1 MKVNALMDGTST
13 GTVEM
18 YLSLNEKRVA
28 KSDECVASK
37 RFGEKIGHLF
47 CSVMLLGEFCPT
59 KIVICYGPK
68 PSYIPIKL

>member
-18 YLSLNEKRVA
+18 YLSLNVKRVA

-37 RFGEKIGHLF
+37 RFGEKIGHIF
-47 CSVMLLGEFCPT
+47 C
-59 KIVICYGPK
+59 
-68 PSYIPIKL
+68 